1 MLTGRPP
8 PAPSLRCGSPAPP
21 AAEGW
26 PAPTAPRYRCS
37 VLRSPLGSY
46 ASAVRETIA
55 ALCEQQLEP
64 DVLVQE
70 VAERVGRVVPHDTAA
85 WMRTDP
91 ETLLPIDVLTIGVP
105 SNDGVSIEKAR
116 SEFVDQ
122 DFNRFIDL
130 DRSRQSVATLA
141 SATKGDLGRSER
153 HRSVYFPRGLHDEL
167 RLVAR
172 SGTSTWAMACL
183 VRASDLPL
191 FTADEARFLA
201 AVARHL
207 GDGLRGSLAA
217 RTIRFGASARG
228 GRGMLVL
235 DSTGRI
241 EAATPEADRWL
252 RRLPQQPPGETPIAV
267 AMVALQAAINAV
279 QGDRPARAR
288 LRIPDGGWL
297 LVHADVLVGDAAKDH
312 RIAVMLEPA
321 GPAEMLPMLFA
332 LHGFTT
338 RERQVADFLL
348 AGHGTDEIASRLN
361 VSRYT
366 VRDHVKSLFSKTRVS
381 SRAELTAVLA
391 GESIV
396 S

>member
-1 MLTGRPP
+1 
-8 PAPSLRCGSPAPP
+8 
-21 AAEGW
+21 
-26 PAPTAPRYRCS
+26 
-37 VLRSPLGSY
+37 VLKSPLGSH

-55 ALCEQQLEP
+55 ALCDQQLEP
-64 DVLVQE
+64 DVLVRE
-70 VAERVGRVVPHDTAA
+70 VAERVRRVVPYDTAA
-85 WMRTDP
+85 WMHTDP
-91 ETLLPIDVLTIGVP
+91 ETLLPTDVLTIGVP
-105 SNDGVSIEKAR
+105 SNDSVSIEKAH
-116 SEFVDQ
+116 SEFVDH

-130 DRSRQSVATLA
+130 DRSRQSVVTLA
-141 SATKGDLGRSER
+141 TATKGDLGRSER

-201 AVARHL
+201 AIAQHV
-207 GDGLRGSLAA
+207 GDGLRASLAA
-217 RTIRFGASARG
+217 RTSRYGAGVRG
-228 GRGMLVL
+228 SRGMLVL
-235 DSTGRI
+235 DRTGRI
-241 EAATPEADRWL
+241 QAATPEADSLL
-252 RRLPQQPPGETPIAV
+252 RRLPQQPHGQTPIAV
-267 AMVALQAAINAV
+267 VMVALQAAITAA

-288 LRIPDGGWL
+288 LRLPDGGWL
-297 LVHADVLVGDAAKDH
+297 LVHADILVGDIGKDH

-321 GPAEMLPMLFA
+321 GSAEMLPLLFA

-348 AGHGTDEIASRLN
+348 AGHGIDEIARRLD

-366 VRDHVKSLFSKTRVS
+366 VRDHVKSMFAKTRVG

-391 GESIV
+391 GES
-396 S
+396 SS